1 MFLVMTLTGC
11 GLETIA
17 SMPTEPENTAESFSE
32 VEEHPLAPIDEIMS
46 TKGLNKLQRAAESEE
61 ENETQDEP
69 EVVAEEETAEET
81 ERSDEEY
88 VDPEPEGDS
97 IEHEVLED
105 VEEDTPINTE
115 PVEPS
120 MHLWGVC
127 TLTFYCGG
135 PCCCGQWAGGPT
147 ASGVMPTPNHTVAC
161 GDLPFGTR
169 LMIEGQEY
177 VVEDRGVSGMWVD
190 IYVASHDEALQRG
203 MYQSD
208 VYIID

>member
-1 MFLVMTLTGC
+1 M
-11 GLETIA
+11 
-17 SMPTEPENTAESFSE
+17 
-32 VEEHPLAPIDEIMS
+32 
-46 TKGLNKLQRAAESEE
+46 
-61 ENETQDEP
+61 
-69 EVVAEEETAEET
+69 VAEETVEET
-81 ERSDEEY
+81 EQSDGEY

-97 IEHEVLED
+97 IDNEVLGE
-105 VEEDTPINTE
+105 VEEDTPVNTE
-115 PVEPS
+115 PVLEPS

-147 ASGVMPTPNHTVAC
+147 ASGVIPTPNHTVAC

-190 IYVASHDEALQRG
+190 IFVSSHEEALQRG
-203 MYQSD
+203 MYQAE

>member
-1 MFLVMTLTGC
+1 
-11 GLETIA
+11 
-17 SMPTEPENTAESFSE
+17 MPIEPENIAESSSE
-32 VEEHPLAPIDEIMS
+32 AEERPLAPVDEIMS
-46 TKGLNKLQRAAESEE
+46 TKGLNKLQRAAEET
-61 ENETQDEP
+61 ENETEQDEQ
-69 EVVAEEETAEET
+69 EVVAAEEEAVEEVVETTDDVTSEPEPLEGGDGEAEEANS
-81 ERSDEEY
+81 EELEESSD
-88 VDPEPEGDS
+88 
-97 IEHEVLED
+97 
-105 VEEDTPINTE
+105 
-115 PVEPS
+115 PVAESVNAEPS

-135 PCCCGQWAGGPT
+135 PCCCGQWAGSPT

-190 IYVASHDEALQRG
+190 IFVSSHEEALQRG
-203 MYQSD
+203 MYQAE

>member
-1 MFLVMTLTGC
+1 
-11 GLETIA
+11 
-17 SMPTEPENTAESFSE
+17 MPTEPENAAESSQT

-46 TKGLNKLQRAAESEE
+46 TKGLNRLQRATESEE

-69 EVVAEEETAEET
+69 EVVAEDTQEDQEEPEEIPG
-81 ERSDEEY
+81 DAD
-88 VDPEPEGDS
+88 VDVEPEGDAV
-97 IEHEVLED
+97 EREVLED
-105 VEEDTPINTE
+105 VEEDAPINTA
-115 PVEPS
+115 PVEEPS

-190 IYVASHDEALQRG
+190 IFVGSHEEALQRG
-203 MYQSD
+203 MYECP
-208 VYIID
+208 VYVIDN